1 MQAIKLGPSPHPW
14 SPIREVWEGEVAI
27 RFDVFEGHNCY
38 RGMKGKPGVDIL
50 GKREEVNRLAPMP
63 FVRFYALQ
71 SVFQQSFLE
80 GASRSCLD

>member
-1 MQAIKLGPSPHPW
+1 
-14 SPIREVWEGEVAI
+14 
-27 RFDVFEGHNCY
+27 
-38 RGMKGKPGVDIL
+38 MKGKPGVDIL

-71 SVFQQSFLE
+71 SVFRQPFLE